1 MKRINLAKYGFVRW
15 PEEDFSDDG
24 NRFTCYRAGK
34 AVRISKLVSDG
45 RVYLSIDS
53 SCGNGTLPHEIYSK
67 LPYYREAN
75 WTYNG
80 VSLET
85 LTEDDL
91 QVFYE
96 ACISYEKA
104 YEEAE
109 ANITYPTLKELT
121 DQCTKLWDKCNTEYD
136 TARKLIAEAV
146 LAGTV
151 VNLSEYEWKEL
162 KADLKTL
169 MSAAVYYNPEEHP
182 KKIINTSSSFDFV
195 KPTYYH
201 LANKSYYLEDIEK
214 ILSKLKNN

>member
-15 PEEDFSDDG
+15 PEEDFVDDG
-24 NRFTCYRAGK
+24 NRFTGYRAGK
-34 AVRISKLVSDG
+34 AVRVSKLVSDG
-45 RVYLSIDS
+45 QVYLSIDT
-53 SCGNGTLPHEIYSK
+53 SCGHGTLPYDIYSK
-67 LPYYREAN
+67 LPYYQEAN

-91 QVFYE
+91 QAFYE

-109 ANITYPTLKELT
+109 ANIKYPTLEELT
-121 DQCTKLWDKCNTEYD
+121 DQCNKLWDKCNAEYD

-151 VNLSEYEWKEL
+151 VNLSEYDWKEL
-162 KADLKTL
+162 RANLKTL
-169 MSAAVYYNPEEHP
+169 MSAAVYYDPEKHP

-195 KPTYYH
+195 KPTYHH